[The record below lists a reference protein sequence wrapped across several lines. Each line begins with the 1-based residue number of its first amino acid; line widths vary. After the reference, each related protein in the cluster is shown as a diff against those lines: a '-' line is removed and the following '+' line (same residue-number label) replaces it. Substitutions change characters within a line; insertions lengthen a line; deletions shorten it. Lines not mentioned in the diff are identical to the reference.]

1 MKTDPLPAPLDKLKD
16 ILGIPE
22 YDNLD
27 SILTEA
33 IGVIEQYHADK
44 SLDPTQRELRFMERL
59 NRKDEERARDHAEW
73 LESRSAKD
81 KDATSARALLD
92 TMRTRIEGHLF
103 NYVSLRTAYGMDI
116 PIVTAVADLNAM
128 LDAEFRR
135 VTGIDPH

>member
-1 MKTDPLPAPLDKLKD
+1 MKTDPLPSPLDKLKD
-16 ILGIPE
+16 VLGIPE

-33 IGVIEQYHADK
+33 VGVIEQYHADK

-73 LESRSAKD
+73 LEDRNLRERD
-81 KDATSARALLD
+81 VTSARQIMAL
-92 TMRTRIEGHLF
+92 MRTRLEGHLC
-103 NYVSLRTAYGMDI
+103 NYISMRTAYGMDI
-116 PIVTAVADLNAM
+116 PIVNVIADVNES

>member
-33 IGVIEQYHADK
+33 IGVIEQYQEDK
-44 SLDPTQRELRFMERL
+44 SLGPTERELRFMERL

-73 LESRSAKD
+73 LEDRNLRERD
-81 KDATSARALLD
+81 VTSARKILD
-92 TMRTRIEGHLF
+92 IMRTRMEGHLF

-116 PIVTAVADLNAM
+116 PIVNAVADMNAM
-128 LDAEFRR
+128 IDAEFRR
-135 VTGIDPH
+135 VTGIDPL